1 MNKIAKDILFNP
13 THFTV
18 ADIKSL
24 IQSGE
29 VTSEDVAK
37 ILKSDV
43 FKAFKT
49 ISVDN
54 FELPS
59 AGIYQSLEYSNAVV
73 LWGVRDSGKSSLIES
88 LLTIDGFKLLIPNI
102 NQTHARRYGKNNGNS
117 KGRIRKVFETKAWQK
132 LFVSTA
138 DAPIEVVHSV
148 YKPHWYSR
156 SYPISF
162 VEVNITEKG
171 TTEWKK
177 DLDWNYLISFLHS
190 NPGHTH
196 LFCLDCN
203 PDTDEN
209 LNDALLRQIRYF
221 NYVINNL
228 KVNKLIDEASAFYV
242 VVMKT
247 DLMNAPREYVDNAA
261 QTLITS
267 SFSEFWQLVRN
278 ICYEKNI
285 YNVQPVTS
293 SIGRFALKDMAKLDL
308 GYANRLFYEQI
319 LPKCQ
324 SRKLRIERWLDFSV
338 GWVKWVVIVASLGV
352 ITWWAKNS
360 LETLS
365 GMPED
370 KVIPFDYVKYF
381 KEEVDKGIRK
391 ESYNTARDK
400 YHSLSY
406 DLSTER
412 MIKKK
417 DGNRLLSESIAKS
430 CDSLLNVSFAPSLSA
445 YIKDFFEVIDW
456 ASHKTE
462 CAHIKWDAKA
472 LLDSKYLTDSQRE
485 EFSEARRYLNDL
497 DKVREYIKQSK
508 ACKSMYY
515 ISRIQADSSKWKVY
529 PYTNDSILNRDLT
542 NAVYNAFQSAT
553 YDCCMNTD
561 SILTMYYRKISEIRR
576 QRVSDYDRDY
586 AIYNERIRLKYNS
599 NWLVRRMEDIIER
612 IPYPEMRDDL
622 MRSKS
627 RITSITNNPVR
638 PQRAL
643 TEKIKQKLEEW
654 F

>member
-1 MNKIAKDILFNP
+1 M
-13 THFTV
+13 
-18 ADIKSL
+18 
-24 IQSGE
+24 
-29 VTSEDVAK
+29 
-37 ILKSDV
+37 
-43 FKAFKT
+43 
-49 ISVDN
+49 
-54 FELPS
+54 
-59 AGIYQSLEYSNAVV
+59 
-73 LWGVRDSGKSSLIES
+73 
-88 LLTIDGFKLLIPNI
+88 
-102 NQTHARRYGKNNGNS
+102 
-117 KGRIRKVFETKAWQK
+117 
-132 LFVSTA
+132 
-138 DAPIEVVHSV
+138 
-148 YKPHWYSR
+148 
-156 SYPISF
+156 
-162 VEVNITEKG
+162 
-171 TTEWKK
+171 
-177 DLDWNYLISFLHS
+177 
-190 NPGHTH
+190 
-196 LFCLDCN
+196 
-203 PDTDEN
+203 
-209 LNDALLRQIRYF
+209 
-221 NYVINNL
+221 
-228 KVNKLIDEASAFYV
+228 
-242 VVMKT
+242 
-247 DLMNAPREYVDNAA
+247 
-261 QTLITS
+261 
-267 SFSEFWQLVRN
+267 
-278 ICYEKNI
+278 
-285 YNVQPVTS
+285 
-293 SIGRFALKDMAKLDL
+293 
-308 GYANRLFYEQI
+308 
-319 LPKCQ
+319 
-324 SRKLRIERWLDFSV
+324 
-338 GWVKWVVIVASLGV
+338 IVASLGV

-417 DGNRLLSESIAKS
+417 DGNKLLSEGIAKS
-430 CDSLLNVSFAPSLSA
+430 CDSLLNVAFAPSLSA

>member
-13 THFTV
+13 THYTV
-18 ADIKSL
+18 ADIKGL

-43 FKAFKT
+43 FKVFEAT
-49 ISVDN
+49 STDIL
-54 FELPS
+54 ELPS
-59 AGIYQSLEYSNAVV
+59 AGIYQALEYSNAVV
-73 LWGVRDSGKSSLIES
+73 LWGSRDSGKSSLIGS
-88 LLTIDGFKLLIPNI
+88 LLAIDGFKPLIPNI
-102 NQTHARRYGKNNGNS
+102 NQTHARRYGKKDDKF
-117 KGRIRKVFETKAWQK
+117 KGVIRNAFETKEWQK

-156 SYPISF
+156 AYPISF

-209 LNDALLRQIRYF
+209 LNNALLRQIKYF

-228 KVNKLIDEASAFYV
+228 KVNNLIDEASAFYV
-242 VVMKT
+242 MVMKT
-247 DLMNAPREYVDNAA
+247 DLMNAPREYIDNAA

-267 SFSEFWQLVRN
+267 SFSDFWQLVRN

-293 SIGRFALKDMAKLDL
+293 SIGRFALKDMAKLDP
-308 GYANRLFYEQI
+308 GYTNRLFHEQI
-319 LPKCQ
+319 FPKCQ
-324 SRKLRIERWLDFSV
+324 SRKLRIERWLDLSV
-338 GWVKWVVIVASLGV
+338 GWVKWVVIIASLGG

-381 KEEVDKGIRK
+381 KEEIDKGIRK
-391 ESYNTARDK
+391 ESYITARDK
-400 YHSLSY
+400 YHALTY

-417 DGNRLLSESIAKS
+417 DGNKLLSEGIAKS
-430 CDSLLNVSFAPSLSA
+430 CDSLLNVAFAPSLSA
-445 YIKDFFEVIDW
+445 YIKDFFETNDW
-456 ASHKTE
+456 ANHKTE

-485 EFSEARRYLNDL
+485 EFSDARRYLNDL
-497 DKVREYIKQSK
+497 DQVREYIKQSK
-508 ACKSMYY
+508 SCKSMYY

-529 PYTNDSILNRDLT
+529 PYTNDNDLNHDLI

-553 YDCCMNTD
+553 YDCCMNAD
-561 SILTMYYRKISEIRR
+561 SILTLYYRKVSEIRR
-576 QRVSDYDRDY
+576 RGGSDYDRDY
-586 AIYNERIRLKYNS
+586 AVYIEKLRLKN
-599 NWLVRRMEDIIER
+599 NTTWLVRRMEDIIER
-612 IPYPEMRDDL
+612 IPYSEMRDDL
-622 MRSKS
+622 IRSKNK
-627 RITSITNNPVR
+627 ITSITNNPVR
-638 PQRAL
+638 PQRTL